1 MKKISL
7 RKYFHFFL
15 EKLIKKINMLI
26 YMYVLALIPARG
38 GSKGIKMKNIKEF
51 NGKPLIYWSIKIA
64 KECKFINRTIVST
77 DN

>member
-1 MKKISL
+1 
-7 RKYFHFFL
+7 
-15 EKLIKKINMLI
+15 MLI

-77 DN
+77 DNLDIKNSS